1 MTSGTLTDS
10 FTLLRQFAGKRRGTE
25 CCELCGRELGPGHE
39 HLVDP
44 KRRKLVCACG
54 ACAILFGSQD
64 RAQYK
69 RVPREVKFLAGF
81 RLTDAQWESLMIPIT
96 MAFFFESSVERN
108 GQTKVIALYPSP
120 AGATESQLPLDTW
133 SGIVEEN
140 PVLAKM
146 TPDVE
151 ALLVNRLG
159 PARGYS
165 EAEYYLLPIDECYRL
180 VWLIRAHW
188 KGLSG
193 GADLWKQLESF
204 FADLKVRSGARN
216 A

>member
-1 MTSGTLTDS
+1 MTGGALSDS
-10 FTLLRQFAGKRRGTE
+10 FSLLRQFAGKHRSTE
-25 CCELCGRELGPGHE
+25 RCELCGWELTGDHE

-44 KRRKLVCACG
+44 KARKLVCACA
-54 ACAILFGSQD
+54 ACAILFGSQSG
-64 RAQYK
+64 AQYK
-69 RVPREVKFLAGF
+69 RVPRRVRFLAGF
-81 RLTDAQWESLMIPIT
+81 RLTDAEWESLMIPIN
-96 MAFFFESSVERN
+96 MAFFFESSVE
-108 GQTKVIALYPSP
+108 KKIVALYPSP

-140 PVLAKM
+140 PVLGAM
-146 TPDVE
+146 AADVE

-159 PARGYS
+159 PSRGYS
-165 EAEYYLLPIDECYRL
+165 AAEYYLLPIDECYKL
-180 VWLIRAHW
+180 VWLIRSHW

-204 FADLKVRSGARN
+204 FADLKARSGVRN